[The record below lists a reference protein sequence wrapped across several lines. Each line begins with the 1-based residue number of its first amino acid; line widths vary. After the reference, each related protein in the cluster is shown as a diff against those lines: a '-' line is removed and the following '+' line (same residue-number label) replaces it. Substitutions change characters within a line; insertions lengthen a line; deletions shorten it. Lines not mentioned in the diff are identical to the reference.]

1 MTVRKPPDGEDRP
14 NRDGQSTEQ
23 RLEFLTMLLDAVEQ
37 AVIATDRKGR
47 ILHWNRFAEQ
57 LYGWRDDEV
66 AGKNIVDLLLP
77 EATRELGRTAIS
89 ALPTGERTV
98 GNWMLQRRD
107 SATIPVHVLST
118 PIVDSR
124 GNAVGIV
131 GVSWDVSEKNRLEQE
146 LHESESRLRLFAEQL
161 PALAWATD
169 ADLKIVW
176 NKGAAFRQLD
186 TDPNTLLGKTV
197 ADVVRPGE
205 AGQLEALD
213 AHWRALR
220 GETVAYEA
228 GDKGVVLQCVVQP
241 FRDPVGRIAG
251 VVGVALD
258 ITDRKRV
265 ERELDEKR
273 EQLQAL
279 SRRLLAAQEA
289 ERRAL
294 ARELHDDFGQFLTA
308 VRLNLEAMRRAISG
322 EGARQ
327 LADSITLVD
336 QAIDR
341 VRGLAL
347 DLRPAMLDDLGLVAA
362 LRWLLKHQ
370 SERAGFE
377 GRLWVERLGAQV
389 PPAVA
394 TCSFRLVQEALT
406 NVARHAGA
414 RNVDVELS
422 TTDGE
427 LRIVVRDDGS
437 GFNLPA
443 ARQLA
448 ARGVSLGLLSMQER
462 VTLAGGRLEIES
474 AIGDGTAVDARI
486 PLTGADP
493 P

>member
-1 MTVRKPPDGEDRP
+1 
-14 NRDGQSTEQ
+14 
-23 RLEFLTMLLDAVEQ
+23 
-37 AVIATDRKGR
+37 
-47 ILHWNRFAEQ
+47 
-57 LYGWRDDEV
+57 
-66 AGKNIVDLLLP
+66 
-77 EATRELGRTAIS
+77 
-89 ALPTGERTV
+89 
-98 GNWMLQRRD
+98 
-107 SATIPVHVLST
+107 
-118 PIVDSR
+118 
-124 GNAVGIV
+124 
-131 GVSWDVSEKNRLEQE
+131 
-146 LHESESRLRLFAEQL
+146 
-161 PALAWATD
+161 
-169 ADLKIVW
+169 
-176 NKGAAFRQLD
+176 
-186 TDPNTLLGKTV
+186 
-197 ADVVRPGE
+197 
-205 AGQLEALD
+205 
-213 AHWRALR
+213 
-220 GETVAYEA
+220 
-228 GDKGVVLQCVVQP
+228 
-241 FRDPVGRIAG
+241 
-251 VVGVALD
+251 
-258 ITDRKRV
+258 V

-362 LRWLLKHQ
+362 LRWLLKRQ

-414 RNVDVELS
+414 RNVDIELS